1 MKHVENCNT
10 FFYEWWFK
18 EGFRYCNNI
27 VKYFKEWNELPLS
40 EQESIVNLFE
50 SYLGKYVVATHL
62 LSSISTFHSYII
74 CQPFIEWKCLDDC
87 RKYETKTL
95 QHLRVFFIQAVVLCF
110 KKWYKIDVLW
120 ERRPLDRNNKFDML
134 VVYLQ
139 DFMRN
144 KGSNIII
151 DSNGLPILIDVC
163 QSKKQS
169 YIIHNNIKFFYYILK
184 HLVKITSLTIIISK
198 RKLID
203 LLKYG

>member
-1 MKHVENCNT
+1 
-10 FFYEWWFK
+10 
-18 EGFRYCNNI
+18 
-27 VKYFKEWNELPLS
+27 
-40 EQESIVNLFE
+40 
-50 SYLGKYVVATHL
+50 
-62 LSSISTFHSYII
+62 
-74 CQPFIEWKCLDDC
+74 
-87 RKYETKTL
+87 
-95 QHLRVFFIQAVVLCF
+95 
-110 KKWYKIDVLW
+110 
-120 ERRPLDRNNKFDML
+120 ML
-134 VVYLQ
+134 VIYLQ

-203 LLKYG
+203 LLKYT